1 MRYPSDRQE
10 MIGNQGIVGIN
21 AGNILDMGE
30 LVNPTTLWG
39 AMWDFACG
47 SQQIPGNPPPVLGG
61 VRGGSPGGVPA
72 STRTKKPAP
81 ETVPTMGC

>member
-21 AGNILDMGE
+21 AGNILDMGG
-30 LVNPTTLWG
+30 LVNPTTRWG
-39 AMWDFACG
+39 AMWD
-47 SQQIPGNPPPVLGG
+47 
-61 VRGGSPGGVPA
+61 
-72 STRTKKPAP
+72 TRTKKPTP